1 MREICLIKSA
11 IKKFD
16 LKLNGLTVLT
26 EAASNNFIWTP
37 IIAAKAGA
45 QVIAYSKTS
54 KHGKFDEIAHAT
66 MNYSKRLN
74 VENRVEVFS
83 KLLPEHINTADIITN
98 LGFIRPINKSKI
110 RYFKSTAVISLM
122 WETWEFRERDIDIQ
136 YCYKREIPVLGVNE
150 SDPRL
155 KTMDYLGA
163 VAKKILFEAGIEVF
177 QSRIGVVGKGKFADV
192 ISRSLLADGAICQKL
207 QTFSGKE
214 LNFIAESDALI
225 ISDHETETIYIAR
238 NGLMTPKRLRAI
250 NPNIIIVHITGGI
263 NDKEVLAENIKLYP
277 PKIAPLYSM
286 SVTTGYVGPKPVID
300 LHTAGLKVGE
310 ELTKARRSGYDYESS
325 IRKALNNPI
334 CQDFSISQ
342 KKLFNIKKQ
351 QKTVTNNNGTK

>member
-1 MREICLIKSA
+1 MREIHLIKSV
-11 IKKFD
+11 IKKFN
-16 LKLNGLTVLT
+16 LNLNGLTVLT

-54 KHGKFDEIAHAT
+54 RHGKFDEIAHTT
-66 MNYSKRLN
+66 MNYSKRHN
-74 VENRVEVFS
+74 VENRIEVFS
-83 KLLPEHINTADIITN
+83 KLLPGHIEKADIITN

-110 RYFKSTAVISLM
+110 QYFKSTAVISLM

-136 YCYKREIPVLGVNE
+136 YCYKRGIPVLGVNE

-155 KTMDYLGA
+155 RTMDYLGA
-163 VAKKILFEAGIEVF
+163 VAKKILLEAGIKVF
-177 QSRIGVVGKGKFADV
+177 QSRIGVVGTGKFADV
-192 ISRSLLADGAICQKL
+192 ISRSLLAGGAICQKL
-207 QTFSGKE
+207 QTFTSKE
-214 LNFIAESDALI
+214 LDFIADSDALV
-225 ISDHETETIYIAR
+225 ISDHETETIYIAK
-238 NGLMTPKRLRAI
+238 NGLITPKRLKAI

-263 NDKEVLAENIKLYP
+263 NGNEILAENIKLYP

-310 ELTKARRSGYDYESS
+310 ELAKARRSGSDYESS

-342 KKLFNIKKQ
+342 KTFFKTLKKQ
-351 QKTVTNNNGTK
+351 KTITNNNSKK